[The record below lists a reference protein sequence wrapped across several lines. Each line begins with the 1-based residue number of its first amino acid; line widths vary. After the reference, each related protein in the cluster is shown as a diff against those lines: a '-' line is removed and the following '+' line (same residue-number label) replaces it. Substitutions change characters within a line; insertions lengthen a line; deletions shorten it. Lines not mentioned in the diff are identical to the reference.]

1 MPLSFSKTFTN
12 THNNMPDQNNDGLRA
27 LTHRDFGTKLKYLE
41 LRAAAIVAAMMETSA
56 PKVRDIGP
64 NQFVLTAKK
73 DACSILV
80 CYLVEDGQPVVQ
92 FIYDTQARR
101 LFEKIL
107 NFLGSDVH
115 DLTDA
120 TRPKVIEFTACTSQD
135 CA

>member
-1 MPLSFSKTFTN
+1 MPYDFSKTFTN
-12 THNNMPDQNNDGLRA
+12 THNNMPDQNNDDLRA
-27 LTHRDFGTKLKYLE
+27 LTHRDFGTKLKYIE
-41 LRAAAIVAAMMETSA
+41 LRTVAIVVTMMETSA

-73 DACSILV
+73 GACSILV

-92 FIYDTQARR
+92 FIYDKQARR
-101 LFEKIL
+101 LFKKIL

-120 TRPKVIEFTACTSQD
+120 TRRKVIEFTVCTSQD